1 MNFVKFLRTL
11 FLQNTSSRP
20 FLNIRRF
27 YEFGLKSKAFAGIK
41 FQGFTINRVENYYR
55 GTGLYIT
62 LKIQMFRW
70 SHLSQ
75 FLKVVAFEN
84 TPANKDMFK
93 VYDTRTTSVNVTWV
107 SFD

>member
-1 MNFVKFLRTL
+1 
-11 FLQNTSSRP
+11 
-20 FLNIRRF
+20 
-27 YEFGLKSKAFAGIK
+27 
-41 FQGFTINRVENYYR
+41 
-55 GTGLYIT
+55 
-62 LKIQMFRW
+62 MFRW